1 MLLLKVGAAAM
12 SLALLLALATAVGVM
27 VLRDGPEGK
36 LVVAEPVAAGTT
48 AGRESEDDPAADG
61 DAGEEP
67 GEEGAPAEEARGGDP
82 RPAAASERGSPSEPG
97 QGPGEEGAPAEEAHG
112 GEPEPESR
120 RAAAAAA
127 LPGEGEG
134 WTRPS
139 NEELKA
145 IDEPRRFAPD
155 PNAALTLTVPALGVY
170 DAPVLDSDAPWALA
184 SGVVHVP
191 ETSMPWDGGAQR
203 NVYLAA
209 HRLGLP
215 DAASRLLFY
224 NLDDLGSGDEVML
237 KGRGQTYRYR
247 VSETFEVGP
256 ADSWVMGQVRGR
268 DMVSLQT
275 CTPIPTFEKRLVVRA
290 DRV

>member
-48 AGRESEDDPAADG
+48 AGRASENDPAADG
-61 DAGEEP
+61 EP
-67 GEEGAPAEEARGGDP
+67 GEEPAPAEEARGGEP
-82 RPAAASERGSPSEPG
+82 EPAAASERGSPSEPE
-97 QGPGEEGAPAEEAHG
+97 QGAGEEPAPAEEARG
-112 GEPEPESR
+112 GEPEPEPR
-120 RAAAAAA
+120 RAA

-134 WTRPS
+134 WTLPS
-139 NEELKA
+139 DEELNV

-155 PNAALTLTVPALGVY
+155 PNAALTLTVPSLGVY

-224 NLDDLGSGDEVML
+224 NLDDLGSGDEVIL
-237 KGRGQTYRYR
+237 EGRGQTYRYR
-247 VSETFEVGP
+247 VSEVLVVGP

-290 DRV
+290 DRA

>member
-1 MLLLKVGAAAM
+1 MMA
-12 SLALLLALATAVGVM
+12 LALALAVSAALM
-27 VLRDGPEGK
+27 VTFR
-36 LVVAEPVAAGTT
+36 AEPERQAAPVESVAA
-48 AGRESEDDPAADG
+48 EVPP
-61 DAGEEP
+61 EP
-67 GEEGAPAEEARGGDP
+67 GEKPETEDPEASRKVPEGTPT
-82 RPAAASERGSPSEPG
+82 PG
-97 QGPGEEGAPAEEAHG
+97 QGSASEQRASPERRPASEL
-112 GEPEPESR
+112 PEPNGESR
-120 RAAAAAA
+120 REARPEPRQTA
-127 LPGEGEG
+127 LQAGEGD
-134 WTRPS
+134 WTAPS
-139 NEELKA
+139 NEELNA
-145 IDEPRRFAPD
+145 IDEPRHFAPD

-191 ETSMPWDGGAQR
+191 ETSMPWDEGAQR

-224 NLDDLGSGDEVML
+224 NLDDLGSGDEVIL
-237 KGRGQTYRYR
+237 KGQGENYRYR

-256 ADSWVMGQVRGR
+256 AASWVMGQVRGR